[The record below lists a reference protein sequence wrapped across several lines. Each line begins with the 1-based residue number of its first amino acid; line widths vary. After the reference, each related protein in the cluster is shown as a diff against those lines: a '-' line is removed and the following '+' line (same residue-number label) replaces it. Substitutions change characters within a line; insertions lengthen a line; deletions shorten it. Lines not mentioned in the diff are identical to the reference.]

1 MKKITLAL
9 GLLLGGIATS
19 QAQTGV
25 QFGLKTGVSM
35 AVLDGTINQETKYK
49 PGLHLGTV
57 MRWRPS
63 TRVAIQPELVYS
75 RQGSSNEMTVGRGIT
90 LENKTKLSYLN
101 LPILLKVYLGEVVNL
116 QVGPQFGLLLGARQD
131 GQVGYQSNSGNGG
144 YISATKDVKADY
156 KGDVGICGGLGIDL
170 KNGLLVAARLNYG
183 LTDIN
188 NNQLDKQ
195 IREVFGIDGLHNRVL
210 EFSVGYMFGGK

>member
-1 MKKITLAL
+1 MKKITLVL

-35 AVLDGTINQETKYK
+35 AVLDGTINQETKFK
-49 PGLHLGTV
+49 PGLHLGAV

-63 TRVAIQPELVYS
+63 THVAIQPELVYS
-75 RQGSSNEMTVGRGIT
+75 RQGSDNKQLVGYGT
-90 LENKTKLSYLN
+90 MLENKTKLSYLN
-101 LPILLKVYLGEVVNL
+101 LPVLLKVYLGEVVNL

-131 GQVGYQSNSGNGG
+131 GQVGYYSGSSGSG
-144 YISATKDVKADY
+144 YVSENRDVKADY
-156 KGDVGICGGLGIDL
+156 KGDVGICGGLGLDL
-170 KNGLLVAARLNYG
+170 KNGLLIAARLNYG

-188 NNQLDKQ
+188 NNEQDKQ
-195 IREVFGIDGLHNRVL
+195 LREYLDIGGLHNRVL